1 MKQHRWT
8 ILSLIAALVIL
19 ANLPVKAEVLDKTK
33 NIGGTTV
40 HYKVVLPKN
49 YDASKAYPGVLA
61 FGGGPQTM
69 NVVDSVIARNFR
81 DEAEK
86 RGYIVVV
93 PAAPNDQLFFEGG
106 ERIFPEFLKQ
116 ILADYKI
123 QDNKFHIAG
132 PSNGGIAAFH
142 VASLNPEYF
151 LSITA
156 FPGYLWEETPAHIQ
170 AISKM
175 CINMFVGELD
185 PMGWQDSDAEA
196 GVGVSRQ
203 RHDRAIYR
211 RKGTAPPFGNPRGPE
226 RRPAV
231 RSVRKGQARLR
242 QMKRLLRRNL
252 SVPRCFSI
260 PNLSQSLL
268 LTFSNYRIKWRS
280 MYFDQLHSKQMGT
293 APGTGDCLRARGGQI
308 IEKTDLD

>member
-1 MKQHRWT
+1 MGQSRRT
-8 ILSLIAALVIL
+8 ILPLAAAFAML
-19 ANLPVKAEVLDKTK
+19 ARYPVKAEVLDKAAK
-33 NIGGTTV
+33 IGGTTV
-40 HYKVVLPKN
+40 HYKVVLPRN
-49 YDASKAYPGVLA
+49 YDASKAYPGVLG

-93 PAAPNDQLFFEGG
+93 PAAPNGQLFFEGG

-142 VASLNPEYF
+142 VASRNPQYF

-156 FPGYLWEETPAHIQ
+156 FPGYLWQETPAHIQ

-185 PMGWQDSDAEA
+185 PMGWQDTMQ
-196 GVGVSRQ
+196 RQ
-203 RHDRAIYR
+203 ASEFRA
-211 RKGTAPPFGNPRGPE
+211 KGITARYTVE
-226 RRPAV
+226 
-231 RSVRKGQARLR
+231 KGQPHRLETLAG
-242 QMKRLLRRNL
+242 QNAGRL
-252 SVPRCFSI
+252 
-260 PNLSQSLL
+260 
-268 LTFSNYRIKWRS
+268 
-280 MYFDQLHSKQMGT
+280 FDLFAQAQQGCGK
-293 APGTGDCLRARGGQI
+293 
-308 IEKTDLD
+308 

>member
-1 MKQHRWT
+1 MEQHRVTALW
-8 ILSLIAALVIL
+8 LAAFFLIL
-19 ANLPVKAEVLDKTK
+19 AGTPAKAEVLDKTK
-33 NIGGTTV
+33 KIGGTTV
-40 HYKVVLPKN
+40 HYKVALPKN
-49 YDASKAYPGVLA
+49 YDPAKTYPGVLG

-106 ERIFPEFLKQ
+106 ARIFPEFLKQ

-132 PSNGGIAAFH
+132 PSNGGISSFH
-142 VASLNPEYF
+142 VASLNPQYF

-156 FPGYLWEETPAHIQ
+156 FPGYLWEPTPDHIQ

-185 PMGWQDSDAEA
+185 PMGWQDLMQHQAAEF
-196 GVGVSRQ
+196 
-203 RHDRAIYR
+203 RA
-211 RKGTAPPFGNPRGPE
+211 KGISAHYTVE
-226 RRPAV
+226 
-231 RSVRKGQARLR
+231 KGQPHRLETLAGANAG
-242 QMKRLLRRNL
+242 RLFDL
-252 SVPRCFSI
+252 
-260 PNLSQSLL
+260 
-268 LTFSNYRIKWRS
+268 
-280 MYFDQLHSKQMGT
+280 FDQAKHGCGK
-293 APGTGDCLRARGGQI
+293 
-308 IEKTDLD
+308 

>member
-8 ILSLIAALVIL
+8 ILSLISALVVL
-19 ANLPVKAEVLDKTK
+19 ANVSVRADVFDKSM

-49 YDASKAYPGVLA
+49 YDPSKAYPGVLG

-69 NVVDSVIARNFR
+69 NVVDIAIARNCR

-116 ILADYKI
+116 ILTDYKI

-175 CINMFVGELD
+175 CVNMFVGELD
-185 PMGWQDSDAEA
+185 PMGWQNLMKKQASEF
-196 GVGVSRQ
+196 
-203 RHDRAIYR
+203 RA
-211 RKGTAPPFGNPRGPE
+211 KCMTAQYTVE
-226 RRPAV
+226 
-231 RSVRKGQARLR
+231 KGQPHRLETLAGPNAG
-242 QMKRLLRRNL
+242 RLFGL
-252 SVPRCFSI
+252 F
-260 PNLSQSLL
+260 
-268 LTFSNYRIKWRS
+268 
-280 MYFDQLHSKQMGT
+280 
-293 APGTGDCLRARGGQI
+293 
-308 IEKTDLD
+308 EKAKHGCGK

>member
-1 MKQHRWT
+1 MNRYRGT
-8 ILSLIAALVIL
+8 LLFVGLFVIL
-19 ANLPVKAEVLDKTK
+19 ASHPVRAEVLDKTK
-33 NIGGTTV
+33 KIGGTPI
-40 HYKVVLPKN
+40 HYKVVLPMN
-49 YDASKAYPGVLA
+49 YDSSKAYPGVLG
-61 FGGGPQTM
+61 FGGGPQTI

-81 DEAEK
+81 EEAEK

-132 PSNGGIAAFH
+132 PSNGGIASFH

-156 FPGYLWEETPAHIQ
+156 FPGYLWEPTAAHIQ

-185 PMGWQDSDAEA
+185 PMGWQDLMQQQASEFSAQ
-196 GVGVSRQ
+196 GM
-203 RHDRAIYR
+203 
-211 RKGTAPPFGNPRGPE
+211 TARYTVE
-226 RRPAV
+226 
-231 RSVRKGQARLR
+231 KGQPHRLETLAGPNAG
-242 QMKRLLRRNL
+242 RL
-252 SVPRCFSI
+252 
-260 PNLSQSLL
+260 
-268 LTFSNYRIKWRS
+268 
-280 MYFDQLHSKQMGT
+280 FDLFEQAKHGCGK
-293 APGTGDCLRARGGQI
+293 
-308 IEKTDLD
+308 